1 MQNQTNKSNGM
12 AIAGLVLGI
21 VSIAFSWLTFVG
33 LVAGI
38 VGLVLSV
45 MGRKNCAPGQTG
57 MVTAGLVLSII
68 GIVFSGIFTTCT
80 MCTWCAAKDAIDTY
94 NSLYYY

>member
-1 MQNQTNKSNGM
+1 MQNKGNETNGM

-45 MGRKNCAPGQTG
+45 MGRKHCAPGQTG

-68 GIVFSGIFTTCT
+68 GVVFSGIFTTCT
-80 MCTWCAAKDAIDTY
+80 MCTWCAAKEAID
-94 NSLYYY
+94 NSLYYYY